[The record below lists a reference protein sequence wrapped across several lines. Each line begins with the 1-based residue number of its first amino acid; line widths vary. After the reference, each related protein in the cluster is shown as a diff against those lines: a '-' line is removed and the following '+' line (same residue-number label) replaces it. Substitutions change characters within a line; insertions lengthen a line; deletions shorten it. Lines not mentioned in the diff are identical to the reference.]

1 MPLEIERKFLV
12 DGDAW
17 RTQARSRVR
26 YRQGYLAG
34 NDRCSV
40 RVRIGGD
47 RAWLGLKARV
57 VGRAREEFEYS
68 IPPVEAEQILDT
80 LCAEGAVEKV
90 RYRVPFEAHE
100 WEVDE
105 FVGENAGLVLAEIE
119 LSREDEHFARPSWVG
134 REVTD
139 DVRYY
144 SSSLAA
150 YPWRRWSGQGG
161 NVP

>member
-34 NDRCSV
+34 SDRCSV

-47 RAWLGLKARV
+47 SAWLGLKARV
-57 VGRAREEFEYS
+57 VGPARQEFEYC
-68 IPPVEAEQILDT
+68 IPVVEAEQILDS

-90 RYRVPFEAHE
+90 RHRVPFDAHE

-119 LSREDEHFARPSWVG
+119 LSHEDEQFVRPPWIG
-134 REVTD
+134 LEVTD
-139 DVRYY
+139 DARYY
-144 SSSLAA
+144 SSSLAVC
-150 YPWRRWSGQGG
+150 PWRRWSAAGR
-161 NVP
+161 NAP